1 MILVKDVSLGFGDRV
16 LLDQV
21 SFAVRQGEKVALIGR
36 NGAGKSTLLKMIA
49 GHAEADKGSIDKPI
63 NMAYLKQEITLNP
76 EMTVMQ
82 AAYTAFE
89 RVRQIHDQ
97 LEKTIHQLEH
107 HHDDEESLMH
117 HSQMMAE
124 LYSELEHLDE
134 ANIEGNMEKVLK
146 GLGFEEDAFH
156 KKLNELSGGWQ
167 MRVELAK
174 LLLSRPDYLLLD
186 EPTNHLDMP
195 SIIWLERYLKTAS
208 TGVLLVS
215 HDKRFLDQ
223 LTERTIEIS
232 LGRVYD
238 MPYPY
243 SKFMEER
250 KLAKE
255 IQLSAFQNQQKEIER
270 KEKLIDRFRA
280 KASKASMAKSLEKQ
294 LDKLEIIEIEDEDLS
309 VMKVRFPV
317 LDRSPRTMVQARH
330 LSKAYGNKIVLNDI
344 DFDLERNEK
353 IAFVGQNGQGKSTLA
368 KLIAGKIEA
377 TSGTIEVNERVLI
390 GYYAQDQ
397 TELFDP
403 SKTVLQ
409 TIEEM
414 AAPEVRPRVRAIL
427 GAFLFSGEDSGK
439 KVSVLSGGER
449 ARLALACMILSQTNL
464 LIMDEPTHHLDI
476 MAKQRLK
483 EALLDYPGALIIISH
498 DRDFLQGLTSR
509 TIEFVG
515 GKTVEYLGD
524 IDEMLAK
531 KGIENLDLVQTAKEK
546 ANEQQI
552 NKETV
557 KEIKS
562 SSLSDQEKKASQ
574 KRFNQIEKE
583 IYNLEKAIKEKELQL
598 ADPNFFQSPDFGP
611 AVKVY
616 EAKKLELEKL
626 TEEWE
631 KLVGKLSLG

>member
-1 MILVKDVSLGFGDRV
+1 M
-16 LLDQV
+16 LDKV

-36 NGAGKSTLLKMIA
+36 NGAGKSTILKLIA
-49 GHAEADKGSIDKPI
+49 GIGEPDSGSIDKPI
-63 NMAYLKQEITLNP
+63 NMAYLKQEITLDP
-76 EMTVMQ
+76 ELTVME

-97 LEKTIHQLEH
+97 LEKTIKHLEH
-107 HHDDEESLMH
+107 HHDDEESLLH
-117 HSQMMAE
+117 HSQVMAE

-146 GLGFEEDAFH
+146 GLGFEEDSFH

-174 LLLSRPDYLLLD
+174 LLLARPDYLLLD

-195 SIIWLERYLKTAS
+195 SIIWLERYLKTSS

-238 MPYPY
+238 MPFSYTR
-243 SKFMEER
+243 FMEER
-250 KLAKE
+250 KLLKE
-255 IQLSAFQNQQKEIER
+255 IQLAAFQNQQKEIER

-280 KASKASMAKSLEKQ
+280 KATKASMAQSLQKQ
-294 LDKLEIIEIEDEDLS
+294 LDKIEIIEVEEEDLTA
-309 VMKVRFPV
+309 MKVRFPV

-330 LSKAYGNKIVLNDI
+330 LFKSYGPKKVLENI

-368 KLIAGKIEA
+368 KLIAGNIEPS
-377 TSGTIEVNERVLI
+377 SGKIEVNEKVLI
-390 GYYAQDQ
+390 GYYRQDQ
-397 TELFDP
+397 TELFDT
-403 SKTVLQ
+403 SKTVLE
-409 TIEEM
+409 TIEEK
-414 AAPEVRPRVRAIL
+414 AAPEVRPRVRGIL
-427 GAFLFSGEDSGK
+427 GAFLFSGDDAGK

-476 MAKQRLK
+476 LAKQRLK
-483 EALLDYPGALIIISH
+483 EALNDYPGALIIISH

-509 TIEFVG
+509 TIEFAN
-515 GKTVEYLGD
+515 GKTIEYLGD
-524 IDEMLAK
+524 IDEMLEK
-531 KGIENLDLVQTAKEK
+531 KGIENLDLVSNNGKEKEVAPVAKEIITTK
-546 ANEQQI
+546 PAG
-552 NKETV
+552 
-557 KEIKS
+557 
-562 SSLSDQEKKASQ
+562 LPDQEKRALQ
-574 KRFNQIEKE
+574 KRLSL
-583 IYNLEKAIKEKELQL
+583 LEKQIDKLENEIRESELKL
-598 ADPNFFQSPDFGP
+598 ADPVFFQSPEFGG
-611 AVKVY
+611 AVKTY
-616 EAKKLELEKL
+616 ESKKTELEKV
-626 TEEWE
+626 TAEWE
-631 KLVGKLSLG
+631 QVVSQLA